1 MIGAALMLL
10 ARQLDP
16 APTPPSPPPVSAP
29 VAAPLQFAPPIG
41 QPMTYRVTSRRLGR
55 DGAMMNYTLVYA
67 LRWDRAGRG
76 LQLAATLRRIET
88 DARPELAQMLT
99 GLLQPLIGEP
109 MTYLVAP
116 DGSSIDLID
125 PEAQWQR
132 VLGKVQD
139 MAAKAA
145 QGEAR
150 QMAGLLAAMTPVER
164 DKLITADIR
173 ALVAAANA
181 SIPAAAKDGVDVSV
195 DQNGSRRTV
204 KQVERSEVKADA
216 GNASRPLEIVTSW
229 AIDTATGLVLGEQR
243 KIWAGRFNTGDPMM
257 VEERIRELAVGDPG

>member
-10 ARQLDP
+10 ASQLGS
-16 APTPPSPPPVSAP
+16 APTPPPPPVSAP
-29 VAAPLQFAPPIG
+29 IAAPLQFAPPIG

-67 LRWDRAGRG
+67 LQWDRAGRG

-116 DGSSIDLID
+116 DGSSIDLVD

-164 DKLITADIR
+164 DRLASADVR
-173 ALVAAANA
+173 ALVAPANS
-181 SIPAAAKDGVDVSV
+181 SIPVSAKDGTDIAV
-195 DQNGSRRTV
+195 DQDGNRRTV
-204 KQVERSEVKADA
+204 TEVERSEVKAGDA
-216 GNASRPLEIVTSW
+216 ARSLKIATTW
-229 AIDTATGLVLGEQR
+229 KIDTATGLVLGER
-243 KIWAGRFNTGDPMM
+243 RETWTGGADGGEPRLA
-257 VEERIRELAVGDPG
+257 EERIRELAAGDPG